1 MADMAVCEVV
11 VRRCGCE
18 RRGCERRGYESVA
31 VDGRA
36 KCKAK
41 CIRFAAPRPE
51 FKRRHP
57 PPPSEEERSRSVRGL
72 YIRFSETASLAMKS
86 LFTLAAIAGALLP
99 AAQACIGSPGGKCP
113 IWPKEF
119 SSPVSQ
125 KTIDMCGLL
134 PATLPLFTPPE

>member
-57 PPPSEEERSRSVRGL
+57 PPTEEGRQEAFEDHIFGFL
-72 YIRFSETASLAMKS
+72 KAASLAMKS

>member
-1 MADMAVCEVV
+1 MVV
-11 VRRCGCE
+11 LNVKLNVYDSQLRDQSSSDATLLPRRKEDQEAFEDYIFGFL
-18 RRGCERRGYESVA
+18 
-31 VDGRA
+31 
-36 KCKAK
+36 KA
-41 CIRFAAPRPE
+41 
-51 FKRRHP
+51 
-57 PPPSEEERSRSVRGL
+57 
-72 YIRFSETASLAMKS
+72 ASLAMKS